1 MLCVSCLVDEC
12 SGVGAVDDVE
22 WRPGGCVE
30 VVLAVVVGGD
40 EELVEEELV
49 EHTADVLG
57 GLPVGVACVL
67 GDVEGDR
74 DEFVGFGE
82 VGGEVAEAAFGGGQF
97 GVEAFLFGAEHV
109 DGDRVVVV
117 GFEELALTTL
127 DGLLR
132 GLELFSLEVGVGAK
146 LLQSVPEE
154 GFEVAAK
161 LGRET
166 DAIVEILDEVFGV
179 LDLDGAEGAV
189 GALGVASEAG
199 VVRVGFAVAVLDD
212 LEVACGSRSAPTATE
227 PMQDRTELVKMS
239 V

>member
-1 MLCVSCLVDEC
+1 MSNELIGQYVQGEPAGFGGLFRLPRAVGGGVVLRASRPVDEC
-12 SGVGAVDDVE
+12 SGIWAVDDVE
-22 WRPGGCVE
+22 WCPGGSLD

-40 EELVEEELV
+40 EEFVEEELV
-49 EHTADVLG
+49 EHAADVFG

-67 GDVEGDR
+67 GDVEGDT

-82 VGGEVAEAAFGGGQF
+82 VGGEVAEVAVGGGQF
-97 GVEAFLFGAEHV
+97 GVEALMLGAEHV

-117 GFEELALTTL
+117 GFEELALATL

-154 GFEVAAK
+154 CFEVAAE

-166 DAIVEILDEVFGV
+166 DAVVEILDQVLGVF
-179 LDLDGAEGAV
+179 DLDGAEGAV
-189 GALGVASEAG
+189 GALGVASEA
-199 VVRVGFAVAVLDD
+199 
-212 LEVACGSRSAPTATE
+212 
-227 PMQDRTELVKMS
+227 
-239 V
+239 